1 MGERWAVFAPLRKL
15 HSAARATGVHH
26 ALVAAW
32 GYQSSNEILNEAPS
46 LMSSVSYH
54 CTLMSS
60 VSSNETLDEAPSL
73 MSSVNYHCK
82 TMNASSYLLVEASY
96 H

>member
-1 MGERWAVFAPLRKL
+1 MGERWALSAPLRKL
-15 HSAARATGVHH
+15 RSAARATGVN
-26 ALVAAW
+26 ALAAAW
-32 GYQSSNEILNEAPS
+32 GYQSSNEIWNKAPS
-46 LMSSVSYH
+46 LMSSVSHH
-54 CTLMSS
+54 CTLMRS